1 MYFLLCESPKTTAL
15 GSCFFFFFPICKSA
29 SAVIIVQ
36 EVETLSKE
44 GEMESVNFRSESGL
58 EVVRSNP
65 FLCKR
70 PHLGKGLTGSPSGL
84 GERGKAFDSL

>member
-1 MYFLLCESPKTTAL
+1 M
-15 GSCFFFFFPICKSA
+15 G
-29 SAVIIVQ
+29 
-36 EVETLSKE
+36 
-44 GEMESVNFRSESGL
+44 SVNFRSESGL

-70 PHLGKGLTGSPSGL
+70 SQVEKALTGSPSGL